1 MRTVIVHG
9 VCTQNVGDD
18 LFFYILKERYPNTR
32 FVMYA
37 PDEYK
42 NTLGRD
48 KKWIIISR
56 SDFPTRLSFF
66 VGKILRLPL
75 LTFLYFWLI
84 IRYRANLF
92 LFIGGSLFMEGKS
105 NMPTFISGLNK
116 LRRIRPK
123 MKISIVGAN
132 FGPCITASWKNK
144 VGKSLEIVNDIC
156 FRDKKS
162 YDEFSYLPC
171 VRWGNDIVM
180 HMGIESSNK
189 KEKVV
194 CVNIR
199 SVDNWPSLMPLKE
212 EYLNVIKDLI
222 EYYQEKGYSIRLLS
236 FCKKYGDNEIIDEL
250 YSRLINKDQV
260 EMYYYDGNLSSFMN
274 VISNAEIMIG
284 TRFHAIILGLLYNEK
299 VLPISYSEKTE
310 NMLKSYNLWNEIYDY
325 EQFCSSD
332 VDELTKYFI
341 SGFSV
346 EKKMNTMFNYLDT
359 ILN

>member
-123 MKISIVGAN
+123 MKITYAKTGQ
-132 FGPCITASWKNK
+132 
-144 VGKSLEIVNDIC
+144 
-156 FRDKKS
+156 
-162 YDEFSYLPC
+162 Y
-171 VRWGNDIVM
+171 
-180 HMGIESSNK
+180 
-189 KEKVV
+189 
-194 CVNIR
+194 
-199 SVDNWPSLMPLKE
+199 
-212 EYLNVIKDLI
+212 
-222 EYYQEKGYSIRLLS
+222 
-236 FCKKYGDNEIIDEL
+236 
-250 YSRLINKDQV
+250 
-260 EMYYYDGNLSSFMN
+260 
-274 VISNAEIMIG
+274 
-284 TRFHAIILGLLYNEK
+284 LGLIVDSWDCCNHKL
-299 VLPISYSEKTE
+299 
-310 NMLKSYNLWNEIYDY
+310 EIYDN
-325 EQFCSSD
+325 EQ
-332 VDELTKYFI
+332 EY
-341 SGFSV
+341 FSV
-346 EKKMNTMFNYLDT
+346 SVAVCAAMYVSAVESSALRFE
-359 ILN
+359 